1 MNTKVNVRC
10 IHPQTHTD
18 PAAPVC
24 LFWHCENDLGCSL
37 YLHQSNQRQPSGS
50 ISQHREALRVESS
63 SKSED
68 TCEDSLALLQ
78 KFVCHWAQCPWHQAF
93 DWDALIQT
101 TKHTNKHVIWAHDTS
116 CQNDIHK
123 VMQGQK
129 QNCILGTAHAETS
142 SHTYKCIHSSSTSCR
157 VYIQRLCKEI
167 IKSLLNI
174 FRKSDFFRLSP

>member
-101 TKHTNKHVIWAHDTS
+101 TKHTNKHIQKCFEPMTHPVKMIYTRSCKVRNRTAFWAQHMLKHLH
-116 CQNDIHK
+116 IHT
-123 VMQGQK
+123 
-129 QNCILGTAHAETS
+129 N
-142 SHTYKCIHSSSTSCR
+142 
-157 VYIQRLCKEI
+157 VYIRHPQAVGFTYSAYAKKL
-167 IKSLLNI
+167 
-174 FRKSDFFRLSP
+174 